1 MPRYTRD
8 QQFVT
13 TFDAFMVSMRDLYF
27 PNLSEWTLEAKTDNK
42 SCSVHPY
49 QFTIPRKIID
59 YTIDVPF
66 VDENGVQRQNET
78 VKKDQE
84 LPCIGEFENYFH
96 GYFNSYILTKSDKIV
111 SYTSLYGTRFT
122 ENDEVNGDLIT
133 NIVVCYYKSYI
144 PYPSNI
150 QTYKQLSEYC
160 NQLETSNNDF
170 IEELE
175 DKNSEIHYLNIK
187 FEKMKKQYNRNLDS
201 SYKKRSEVVVK
212 MQEKIRGFYS
222 KLPLE
227 ELEDCPVCYEKITA
241 DLLKVPGCC
250 HYICQD
256 CHSKCE
262 SCPIC
267 RENY

>member
-13 TFDAFMVSMRDLYF
+13 AFDAFMVSMRDLYF

-42 SCSVHPY
+42 CCSVHPY
-49 QFTIPRKIID
+49 QLTIPRKIID

-66 VDENGVQRQNET
+66 VDENGVQRPNET
-78 VKKDQE
+78 VRKDQE

-96 GYFNSYILTKSDKIV
+96 GYFNSFILTKSDKIV

-144 PYPSNI
+144 PYPSNM

-201 SYKKRSEVVVK
+201 SYKKRSEVIVK

-227 ELEDCPVCYEKITA
+227 ELEDCPVCYEKMTA
-241 DLLKVPGCC
+241 DMLNVPGCC
-250 HYICQD
+250 HYICKD